1 MRGRS
6 SRVAE
11 PQNSRESLNTSSIQ
25 KYLKEANL
33 KSPGMEAKQTGAKD
47 KKKDQQKQ
55 KGGQGDRAREEQE
68 LDGASVCASV
78 EEQRI
83 MALVPSKSEMID
95 MFAKLENVIKAEI
108 VNVRTDMGHLLR
120 RVEEA
125 EEASGNFA
133 KEICELKEQVKK
145 MQIENRMLA
154 FRLEEQEN
162 QSRRQNL
169 RIRSIPEQHNED
181 LWEKMRK
188 IFNPILGRHEEEA
201 LRIDRV
207 HRARKPPNIKQEIP
221 RDVIVKFHSY
231 EDKEK
236 IWKNLKGAPPISFE
250 NQNLQ
255 VFTDL
260 SAGTLARRR
269 QMKPVLDQ
277 LKRSNLKY
285 SWGFPTSLIVMKD
298 GRSHRMRFQEE
309 LQDFCD
315 SLGIPIPDLP

>member
-207 HRARKPPNIKQEIP
+207 HRVRKPPKYKT
-221 RDVIVKFHSY
+221 RDSQGRHCKV
-231 EDKEK
+231 
-236 IWKNLKGAPPISFE
+236 
-250 NQNLQ
+250 
-255 VFTDL
+255 
-260 SAGTLARRR
+260 
-269 QMKPVLDQ
+269 
-277 LKRSNLKY
+277 
-285 SWGFPTSLIVMKD
+285 SLV
-298 GRSHRMRFQEE
+298 
-309 LQDFCD
+309 
-315 SLGIPIPDLP
+315 